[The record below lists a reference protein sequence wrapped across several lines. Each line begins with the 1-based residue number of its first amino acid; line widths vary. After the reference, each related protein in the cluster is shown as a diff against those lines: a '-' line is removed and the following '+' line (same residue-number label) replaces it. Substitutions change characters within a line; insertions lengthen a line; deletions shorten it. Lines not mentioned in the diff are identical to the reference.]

1 MDLSELLKRQQKEI
15 NLRLSGKKKDG
26 IKTYLYDFDNIF
38 YGGLRRGSLNVIA
51 GRFAMG
57 KSSLALTIACNIAEI
72 HNLPICFFTLDD
84 CKENLTRSFI
94 THKTGFHNGEL
105 NNKKFNPN
113 EKIMLDKSIEFLGKL
128 PISIFDNPLFST
140 SEIYQICGDIKKE
153 AKDKKLGLVV
163 IEDLQSLEYFKINN
177 YEEEDNYEE
186 ENNYEEETK
195 INIAKKLKS
204 LAVELDVPVII
215 TSQVSNHCESRDN
228 KRPHL
233 CELKDFPEIIKYAD
247 TIILLY
253 RDDYYYLDSEENGIA
268 ELLVLQNRIGPIGTF
283 KLSFEPEYKKFKNL
297 K

>member
-94 THKTGFHNGEL
+94 THKTGFNQGEL

-113 EKIMLDKSIEFLGKL
+113 EKIMLDKSIEFL
-128 PISIFDNPLFST
+128 
-140 SEIYQICGDIKKE
+140 
-153 AKDKKLGLVV
+153 
-163 IEDLQSLEYFKINN
+163 
-177 YEEEDNYEE
+177 
-186 ENNYEEETK
+186 
-195 INIAKKLKS
+195 
-204 LAVELDVPVII
+204 
-215 TSQVSNHCESRDN
+215 
-228 KRPHL
+228 
-233 CELKDFPEIIKYAD
+233 
-247 TIILLY
+247 
-253 RDDYYYLDSEENGIA
+253 
-268 ELLVLQNRIGPIGTF
+268 
-283 KLSFEPEYKKFKNL
+283 
-297 K
+297 

>member
-26 IKTYLYDFDNIF
+26 IKTYLYDLDSML
-38 YGGLRRGSLNVIA
+38 YGGLQRGSLNVIA
-51 GRFAMG
+51 GRVSMG

-72 HNLPICFFTLDD
+72 HNLPICFFQLDD
-84 CKENLTRSFI
+84 CKENLTINFI
-94 THKTGFHNGEL
+94 THKTGFSPRKLRNEE
-105 NNKKFNPN
+105 FNSN

-247 TIILLY
+247 TIIILY
-253 RDDYYYLDSEENGIA
+253 KYDYYDLDSEENGIA
-268 ELLVLQNRIGPIGTF
+268 ELLIRQNRSGPIGTI
-283 KLSFEPEYKKFKNL
+283 KLSFELEYKKFKNL